1 MCNVHHPSRPA
12 RQKTGSFVF
21 GLCESATERL
31 DESFLGIAYSTRRL
45 VLVLVFDDRPVSE
58 AEDKG
63 NRKGVFVVNCR
74 ICPTTDVVVALVASC
89 VALAWLYRYGGVVCR
104 LSGGELSG
112 SQPRGLWPRY
122 WLVAWDT
129 SNATRRS
136 DIES

>member
-1 MCNVHHPSRPA
+1 M
-12 RQKTGSFVF
+12 F

-74 ICPTTDVVVALVASC
+74 ICPTTDVVELWLLIVWLWRGFIAMAGSFVVYREGSSPVLS
-89 VALAWLYRYGGVVCR
+89 LAGC
-104 LSGGELSG
+104 
-112 SQPRGLWPRY
+112 GL
-122 WLVAWDT
+122 A
-129 SNATRRS
+129 
-136 DIES
+136 IG